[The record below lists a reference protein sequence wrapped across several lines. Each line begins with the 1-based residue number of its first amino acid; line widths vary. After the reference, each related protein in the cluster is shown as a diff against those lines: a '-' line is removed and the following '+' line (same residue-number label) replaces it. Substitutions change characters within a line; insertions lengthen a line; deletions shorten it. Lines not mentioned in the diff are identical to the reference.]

1 MPARMTDN
9 PAKKLTPLQTQR
21 RERILQAVRD
31 QLEAGGYDGV
41 SMRDLAELAN
51 VSPTTLY
58 NLFESKDTLILT
70 ALTDLLGRLNTR
82 VRQAKLTGLARIL
95 LNADVV
101 AQQIVATPHY
111 AEAMARLLFN
121 AAPED
126 PIVDILL
133 HRTVDDNRL
142 ALQEM
147 IADKEISGDVD
158 IELFA
163 RRLSTNN
170 WALIFQWMKGYTP
183 LQELRREYRRGV
195 ILTLLPAMTAKT
207 SRQYAGEMLA
217 DSAVASTS

>member
-1 MPARMTDN
+1 MAARMTDN
-9 PAKKLTPLQTQR
+9 RAKKLTPLQSQR
-21 RERILQAVRD
+21 RERILRAVRD
-31 QLEAGGYDGV
+31 QLETGGYDGV

-70 ALTDLLGRLNTR
+70 ALTDLLGQLNTR
-82 VRQAKLTGLARIL
+82 VRQANLNGLARIL

-121 AAPED
+121 AAPND

-147 IADKEISGDVD
+147 IADKEIRGDID
-158 IELFA
+158 LELFA

-170 WALIFQWMKGYTP
+170 WALIFQWMKGYLSLP
-183 LQELRREYRRGV
+183 ELRGEYRRGV
-195 ILTLLPAMTAKT
+195 ILTLLPAMTPKT
-207 SRQYAGEMLA
+207 SRQYTAEILA
-217 DSAVASTS
+217 DPAVASTS